1 MSRGRTDAAPAPAEP
16 KTVAACVRE
25 MRRAAA
31 RGEPVDAAVIGIWA
45 ETFMAELYGKQKPVR
60 FEVRPKGVVNG
71 WGNPGEGDVTYASRR
86 RLDVRALYLHPPPT
100 KPVKEHR
107 WDDKNVCRDCQEPM
121 FLSGPDCVPPSKVI
135 NFRDR
140 DAISLEWFRQP
151 LEELIQLA
159 KTARINRFDAA
170 KLTNEANYLIERID
184 QHQKGKSNEP

>member
-1 MSRGRTDAAPAPAEP
+1 MSQETTAAPAPGEA

-31 RGEPVDAAVIGIWA
+31 RGEPVDAALIRIWA
-45 ETFMAELYGKQKPVR
+45 ETFMAELYRKHKPVR
-60 FEVRPKGVVNG
+60 FEVRPKGVING
-71 WGNPGEGDVTYASRR
+71 WGNPGEGDVAFASRR

-121 FLSGPDCVPPSKVI
+121 FLSGPDCVPPSEVI

-140 DAISLEWFRQP
+140 DAINLEWFRQP

-159 KTARINRFDAA
+159 KTARINRFAAA
-170 KLTNEANYLIERID
+170 KLTNEARYLIGRLDE
-184 QHQKGKSNEP
+184 QQKRASNEL

>member
-1 MSRGRTDAAPAPAEP
+1 MSQGKPDAAPSPAEA
-16 KTVAACVRE
+16 KTVAGCVRE

-31 RGEPVDAAVIGIWA
+31 RGEPVDAAVVGTWG
-45 ETFMAELYGKQKPVR
+45 ETFMTELYGKQKPVR
-60 FEVRPKGVVNG
+60 FEVRPKGLING
-71 WGNPGEGDVTYASRR
+71 WGKPSEGDVTYASRR

-107 WDDKNVCRDCQEPM
+107 WDDKNNCRDCQEPM
-121 FLSGPDCVPPSKVI
+121 FLSGPDCVPPSEVI

-140 DAISLEWFRQP
+140 DAIDLEWFRQP

-170 KLTNEANYLIERID
+170 KLTNEARYLIERLNRAST
-184 QHQKGKSNEP
+184 GET